1 MATEVTMPK
10 LGLTMTHG
18 LLDRWLANEGDT
30 VKFGQALFEIVTDKA
45 AMEAQAP
52 ADGILHIVVANGTNV
67 PVTGVIGYILAPGE
81 QPVSGEGER
90 APTVEPKSNGQ
101 VIEAAAE
108 ASVPETRL
116 ASPAAKRRAREL
128 NVEIDQVPSSS
139 SDGRISIADVERF
152 AEATK
157 TPEPPVQAAVAE
169 KSAPSASVSPLA
181 RRLAQESGIDPATIR
196 GTGEHGRVTREDVE
210 KAIAAQRAAV
220 PTTSTAAPD
229 LVPIS
234 GVRTLIAQ
242 RMLASSQQT
251 APVTLTMDVDA
262 TELVKLRTQLNEG
275 LKETLGFAISYSD
288 ILVKIAAHALKEFPY
303 MNARQVGDAI
313 RLLPDINVGVAVD
326 TERGLLVPVIQ
337 NANRLTL
344 IDIAKDSHIKIERAA
359 SGKSL
364 PDDLGGGSFTITNLG
379 ALEVD
384 AFTPIINPPEMAIL
398 GVGQIVEKPVAAN
411 GTVSVRHRVVLS
423 LTFDHR
429 WVDGAP
435 AARFLRRIKQLVER
449 PYLFL
454 VEEQDQ
460 RKAANA

>member
-52 ADGILHIVVANGTNV
+52 ADGILHIVIANGTNV

-81 QPVSGEGER
+81 QTVSGQGEPV
-90 APTVEPKSNGQ
+90 PTLEAKGNGQ
-101 VIEAAAE
+101 IVQAAVE

-128 NVEIDQVPSSS
+128 NVVVAQVPSSS

-152 AEATK
+152 AEASK
-157 TPEPPVQAAVAE
+157 TPEPPAQAAVAE

-181 RRLAQESGIDPATIR
+181 RRLAQEAGIDPATIR

-210 KAIAAQRAAV
+210 KAIAAQRAATV
-220 PTTSTAAPD
+220 MPSVSQD
-229 LVPIS
+229 VVPIS

-262 TELVKLRTQLNEG
+262 TELVKMRTQLNEG
-275 LKETLGFAISYSD
+275 LKETLGFAISYND

-303 MNARQVGDAI
+303 MNARQEGDVI
-313 RLLPDINVGVAVD
+313 RLLPDINIGLAVD
-326 TERGLLVPVIQ
+326 TERGLLVPVIR

-344 IDIAKDSHIKIERAA
+344 IDISKDSHVKIERATT
-359 SGKSL
+359 GKSL

-398 GVGQIVEKPVAAN
+398 GVGQIVEKPVASN
-411 GTVSVRHRVVLS
+411 GAVSVRQRMVLS